1 MIDISP
7 VPSRFQLDVDH
18 APSALIRRLSRR
30 LRDRLDAR
38 LERYGLTSVQWGVIA
53 HLGREDGQS
62 QAWLQQRLAIEGATL
77 TPIVQ
82 RLERDGWIRRGSDP
96 IDRRRQ
102 LVWLT
107 PRSLEAMSKIADE
120 VEKYRQESLRDF
132 SDEEIALF
140 TAFLDRMEANLL

>member
-30 LRDRLDAR
+30 LRYRLDAR

-132 SDEEIALF
+132 SDEEIAVF